1 MTRPPLRPGER
12 QLALDRLAAPDADAR
27 PKPSAPKRTAPKHHA
42 KRPDPKA
49 LAALERARR
58 RGVFAA

>member
-27 PKPSAPKRTAPKHHA
+27 PKPSAPKRT
-42 KRPDPKA
+42 DPKA

>member
-12 QLALDRLAAPDADAR
+12 QLVLDRLAAPNAKAT
-27 PKPSAPKRTAPKHHA
+27 PAPKRTAPKHHA